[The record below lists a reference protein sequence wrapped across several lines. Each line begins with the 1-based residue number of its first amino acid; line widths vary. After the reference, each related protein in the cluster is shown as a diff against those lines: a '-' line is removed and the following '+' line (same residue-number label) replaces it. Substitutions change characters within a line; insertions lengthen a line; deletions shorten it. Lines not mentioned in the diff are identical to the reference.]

1 MLHVYNER
9 TFSSAHRT
17 LTNTILWMVI
27 SGDWITSADKPIK
40 RKAMRQVRQ
49 DPLGKEVNPQPAAS
63 DEHSAQSSRGRLFR
77 NNLILPTMVPL
88 SSHRLNQWG
97 QLREILGGVRH
108 PECAAKHSSIDRP
121 RPGK

>member
-1 MLHVYNER
+1 
-9 TFSSAHRT
+9 
-17 LTNTILWMVI
+17 
-27 SGDWITSADKPIK
+27 
-40 RKAMRQVRQ
+40 MRQVRQ
-49 DPLGKEVNPQPAAS
+49 DPLDEGGDPHPAVS

-77 NNLILPTMVPL
+77 NDLILPTMVPL
-88 SSHRLNQWG
+88 PSHRLNQWG

>member
-1 MLHVYNER
+1 
-9 TFSSAHRT
+9 
-17 LTNTILWMVI
+17 
-27 SGDWITSADKPIK
+27 
-40 RKAMRQVRQ
+40 MRQVRQ

-88 SSHRLNQWG
+88 PSHRLNQWG

-108 PECAAKHSSIDRP
+108 PECVAKHSSIDRP